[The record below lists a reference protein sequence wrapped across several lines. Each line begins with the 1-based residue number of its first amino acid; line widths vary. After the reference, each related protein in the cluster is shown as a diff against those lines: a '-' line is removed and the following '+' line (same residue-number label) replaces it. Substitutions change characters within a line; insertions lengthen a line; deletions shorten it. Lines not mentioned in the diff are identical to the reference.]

1 MEHHNDLRRHTKMWD
16 VYQMNVVE
24 FLRKTCELSHQ
35 FSEEE
40 IHSTCGILD
49 VNSYEIRLFDN
60 DNGALGVFPLASML
74 SHHCVSNTHHVID
87 AKSIQLFFKFALI
100 IKFKFSFIIRYEM
113 TVRATVPI
121 NKGEQIFASY
131 TMPLEGNLM
140 KP

>member
-1 MEHHNDLRRHTKMWD
+1 
-16 VYQMNVVE
+16 MNVVE

-49 VNSYEIRLFDN
+49 VNAYEIRLFDN
-60 DNGALGVFPLASML
+60 DGA
-74 SHHCVSNTHHVID
+74 
-87 AKSIQLFFKFALI
+87 
-100 IKFKFSFIIRYEM
+100 IRYEM

-140 KP
+140 KPYTKVKIKVYKYFGIIRNKRAGNCFTSEQII

>member
-87 AKSIQLFFKFALI
+87 AKSFQLFFKIRANNY
-100 IKFKFSFIIRYEM
+100 KFNFVY
-113 TVRATVPI
+113 
-121 NKGEQIFASY
+121 Y
-131 TMPLEGNLM
+131 
-140 KP
+140 